1 MADKKYVIFNKNT
14 GKFLAFCEMQ
24 PVWVN
29 TKIEA
34 PLFTIDEI
42 RLECWLTFRN
52 QIRDISWEVA

>member
-1 MADKKYVIFNKNT
+1 MEKKYVIFNKNT

-24 PVWVN
+24 PIWVN

-42 RLECWLTFRN
+42 RLECLLTFNN
-52 QIRDISWEVA
+52 QIKDIAWERA